1 MADYRLLFLDRGDR
15 VVLACAFRA
24 RNEMEAIHIAEGQRG
39 RSAMEVWDEERKIKR
54 WDPLPL
60 N

>member
-1 MADYRLLFLDRGDR
+1 MADYRLLFLDRGDC

-24 RNEMEAIHIAEGQRG
+24 RNEMEAILIAEGQRG
-39 RSAMEVWDEERKIKR
+39 RSAMELWDEERKIKR